1 MTTDP
6 TIATTSPAAGDGHRS
21 TFRYTRRVRTAT
33 LELKVFH
40 EISEIPCA
48 AWDGLLEPDD
58 NPFVRWTFLEAL
70 EASASAAPRRGWW
83 PCHLT
88 AWRDDRL
95 IAAAPAYVKNDSAG
109 DFSRDWGLADSAG
122 RYGVSYYPKLVIG
135 VPFSPVTGRRIL
147 TGGDVDRG
155 EAARLLVELARELC
169 RRSDLGAVQVLYHRA
184 EELPLLVE
192 AGLSPRVLVQYHWRN
207 GGYACFDDWLA
218 ALPSKKRTQIRRE
231 RRAPELDGIAIRT
244 VRGDELSS
252 RPDEWARRAFEL
264 YSANCDKHYWGGAY
278 LNERFYHRVFS
289 AMADAAELVVAERS
303 GRVIAGAFNLAT
315 PSHLFGRYWGCL
327 EEHRFLHFNVCI
339 YHSVDEC
346 IARGVQVFEGGAGG
360 EHKLARGF
368 DPALVYT
375 SYLLPDRALHDAV
388 ARYFASETAQRHEEV
403 ARFKARH

>member
-1 MTTDP
+1 M
-6 TIATTSPAAGDGHRS
+6 
-21 TFRYTRRVRTAT
+21 RTET

-40 EISEIPCA
+40 GLAEIPRP
-48 AWDGLLEPDD
+48 AWDALLVPDD
-58 NPFVRWTFLEAL
+58 NPFVSWTFLEAL
-70 EASASAAPRRGWW
+70 EASRSAAPNRGWG

-88 AWRDDRL
+88 AWRDDHL

-147 TGGDVDRG
+147 TAPGVDRH

-169 RRSDLGAVQVLYHRA
+169 RRSELGVVQVLYHRA
-184 EELPLLVE
+184 DELPLMVE
-192 AGLSPRVLVQYHWRN
+192 AGMSPRALVQYHWRN
-207 GGYACFDDWLA
+207 GGYSTFDDWLA

-231 RRAPELDGIAIRT
+231 RRAPEAEKIAIRT
-244 VRGDELSS
+244 VRGDELRQS
-252 RPDEWARRAFEL
+252 PEEWAHRTFEL
-264 YSANCDKHYWGGAY
+264 YAANCEKHYWGGAY
-278 LNERFYHRVFS
+278 LNQRFYERIYT
-289 AMADAAELVVAERS
+289 AMPESAELVVAERA

-315 PSHLFGRYWGCL
+315 ASHLFGRYWGCL
-327 EEHRFLHFNVCI
+327 EEHPFLHFNVCI
-339 YHSVDEC
+339 YHSVAEC

-388 ARYFASETAQRHEEV
+388 TRYFAAETAQRQEEI
-403 ARFKARH
+403 ARYNERH